1 MNTFLIIG
9 HSHINC
15 LNVTSTQE
23 TRPNKANYE
32 FVHMRFKLHYG
43 NGSRRRGDGSGNELV
58 DVYQTASVGKRGV
71 ILCPGGNQHNVCSLV
86 KCDPAVSSEELKT
99 LMERV
104 TNRHLANA
112 MQLIQQGPA
121 IALFILPV
129 PPPVEDADWIRQH
142 PSVFAEK
149 LANSDINDSDI
160 RLAAYHFQIAAT
172 RQFAARHN
180 IDCLT
185 LPDSVFSA
193 NGFLAE
199 DCRYEADPTHG
210 NALYGQRVL
219 AHIDAYL
226 ASLPESAFAA
236 ARAVAT
242 YTALDKKGARAAKAE
257 HREEYSRQSDVEQ
270 RRHPYMAMPDYA
282 FWNKTV
288 GRAKP
293 GTLDPVTNPL
303 FQITP
308 QDRVATAG
316 SCFAQHISKRL
327 KASGF
332 NYLVTEE
339 TPPDVEL
346 DPNES
351 YDFSARYGNIY
362 TARQL
367 LQLFDM
373 AFGYF
378 TPVQQAWPLHTG
390 GFCDPFRPRIQP
402 GGFASVSDVI
412 KARRKHL
419 MAVRK
424 MFKRLDVFVFT
435 LGLTES
441 FESVLDGAVY
451 PMAPGVVGGNFDP
464 ASYRF
469 VNFTVD
475 DVVHDMQTFINKLR
489 LVNKKARVLLTV
501 SPVPLMAT
509 AEDRHVLLST
519 TYSKAV
525 LRVAAE
531 QVCRSNPGTCYF
543 PSYEIITGP
552 QSEGAYYGEDK
563 RSITEKGVDH
573 VMRVFMSRMT
583 TGAAGVG
590 DAPSEPMA
598 DVIDARFAEM
608 ERLAQAACDED
619 FLAR

>member
-1 MNTFLIIG
+1 MNTFLILG

-15 LNVTSTQE
+15 LNPGSKQE
-23 TRPNKANYE
+23 ARSYKANYE
-32 FVHMRFKLHYG
+32 FVHMRFNLHYG
-43 NGSRRRGDGSGNELV
+43 NGNRRKGGDSVSELAE
-58 DVYQTASVGKRGV
+58 VYRTAAVGKRAV
-71 ILCPGGNQHNVCSLV
+71 ILCPGGNQHNVFSLV
-86 KCDPAVSSEELKT
+86 KCDPPVSTEELKA
-99 LMERV
+99 LMERG

-142 PSVFAEK
+142 PSVFVEK
-149 LANSDINDSDI
+149 LAHADINDSDI
-160 RLAAYHFQIAAT
+160 RLAAYHFQIEAT
-172 RQFAARHN
+172 RQFAAGN
-180 IDCLT
+180 DIDCFT

-193 NGFLAE
+193 SGFLAE
-199 DCRYEADPTHG
+199 DCRNEADPTHG
-210 NALYGQRVL
+210 NQLYGQRVL
-219 AHIDAYL
+219 AHIDKYL
-226 ASLPESAFAA
+226 SSRPESAFAV
-236 ARAVAT
+236 ARALAT
-242 YTALDKKGARAAKAE
+242 YTDPNKKGVRAAKAE
-257 HREEYSRQSDVEQ
+257 RGEKYTRQSDAEQ
-270 RRHPYMAMPDYA
+270 IRHPYMAMPDYA
-282 FWNKTV
+282 FWNKAV
-288 GRAKP
+288 SRAKP

-303 FQITP
+303 FKITP

-339 TPPDVEL
+339 TPTDVEM

-378 TPVQQAWPLHTG
+378 TPVQQAWPLHKG

-402 GGFASVSDVI
+402 GGFASASDVG

-419 MAVRK
+419 LAVRQ

-435 LGLTES
+435 LGLTEC

-464 ASYRF
+464 ATYRF

-475 DVVHDMQTFINKLR
+475 DVVRDMQKFINKLR
-489 LVNKKARVLLTV
+489 QINKKARVLLTV

-531 QVCRSNPGTCYF
+531 QVCRSNPDTYYF
-543 PSYEIITGP
+543 PSFEIITGP
-552 QSEGAYYGEDK
+552 QSEGDYYGEDK
-563 RSITEKGVDH
+563 RSITENGVDH

-583 TGAAGVG
+583 TGVTDNV
-590 DAPSEPMA
+590 DAPSAPVA
-598 DVIDARFAEM
+598 DGIDERFAEM